1 MRLGWDIARWVCG
14 VLGALVLYAA
24 LVAAVW
30 SGVVRVLRR
39 RARTGRGPGPPS
51 VAERRARSWDD
62 LPAWLARDR
71 PWAVAMVL
79 LGAPG
84 IRERTERHVD
94 FRRREVDWP
103 GLLAEAGDWPPKEG
117 LLVAIAYDLAGR
129 PAAPTT
135 NLPTTD
141 VPAPSPEP
149 VTLEEVIRLLDE
161 RDVGRVGVAVDVRR
175 GRVEPREVLARLAR
189 T

>member
-1 MRLGWDIARWVCG
+1 MRTTWDVAQWTCG

-24 LVAAVW
+24 VVAGLWAGTVQ
-30 SGVVRVLRR
+30 VLRR
-39 RARTGRGPGPPS
+39 RPARGRGDGPPS
-51 VAERRARSWDD
+51 LAERRARSWDD
-62 LPAWLARDR
+62 LPTWLSRDR

-94 FRRREVDWP
+94 FRRRQVDWP
-103 GLLAEAGDWPPKEG
+103 GLLAEADRWPAKEG

-129 PAAPTT
+129 PADPRPA
-135 NLPTTD
+135 TD
-141 VPAPSPEP
+141 VPAARSPEP
-149 VTLEEVIRLLDE
+149 VTLEDVITLLDE
-161 RDVGRVGVAVDVRR
+161 RDVGRVGVAVEVRR
-175 GRVEPREVLARLAR
+175 GRVEPREALARLAR